1 MLTATPWPRRRRPAN
16 PVEPRRPR
24 VARVCDAA
32 NREQLF
38 VAGYAASYSNATR
51 RRLRGRDRASPRYD
65 PYRHNCDRRGV
76 WLNSAGA
83 SRRSAR
89 NAARNAAT
97 PAQYTTGER
106 VASPAVRS
114 TALDASNVN
123 TAMACAAS
131 RRRRCATRL
140 TSAGSS
146 IRRWRSISSIWRFTC
161 SSSTGHLRLLVESPS
176 PIQLRVETAR

>member
-106 VASPAVRS
+106 LASPAVRS

-131 RRRRCATRL
+131 RRRRCATRRCL
-140 TSAGSS
+140 PQRLHESRPVDNGTRRRPGHSAFRSRAS
-146 IRRWRSISSIWRFTC
+146 FRRGRAE
-161 SSSTGHLRLLVESPS
+161 HDQP
-176 PIQLRVETAR
+176 